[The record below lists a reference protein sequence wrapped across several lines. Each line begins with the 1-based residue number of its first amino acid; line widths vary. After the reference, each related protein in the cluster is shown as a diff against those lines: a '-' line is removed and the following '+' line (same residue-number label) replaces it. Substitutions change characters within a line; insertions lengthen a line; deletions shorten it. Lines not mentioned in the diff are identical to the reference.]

1 MFAAVQMELQ
11 DLEVAW
17 VTVFGSEMKHMF
29 IKLQHLYVG
38 AEECTKVLQWA
49 ERGHMHLFQH
59 KTEGNPVSHL
69 LELAEKGQGTNNSAI
84 HRSRMVVDN
93 GARKVLPEL
102 ESGYN
107 DLDHLHLNHP
117 GSGGIAEG
125 ADIPV
130 PDTCDLGTSENNF
143 MGEII
148 SGGLE
153 NDLKHMKIGCRQN
166 LEDIVGQS
174 SASEAIA
181 MDIIETN
188 QYTQQEYRS
197 TWEG

>member
-1 MFAAVQMELQ
+1 
-11 DLEVAW
+11 
-17 VTVFGSEMKHMF
+17 
-29 IKLQHLYVG
+29 
-38 AEECTKVLQWA
+38 
-49 ERGHMHLFQH
+49 MHLFQH

-69 LELAEKGQGTNNSAI
+69 LELAEKGHGTNNSAI
-84 HRSRMVVDN
+84 HRSRLVVDN